1 MELFGESSSFK
12 ALDVVQVIGIFI
24 GAILILAL
32 ILFLKAMQDSK
43 KDLLRLNEIKKQ
55 IKEYNSLLIQ
65 NIISQYK
72 IISEENSELVKEE
85 QIPEINHFYEEKDF
99 LTFVSDISRIQQTV
113 VVNCGDQLKEINEKN
128 SDLINE
134 LKTSRKEFEDLFIKT
149 YLMNDNPIGKI
160 VCELKREEFLDIW
173 KFYKEMFNVESIEDL
188 VNQRKEIEIQKEEIH
203 NEAKT
208 SSEAIVSGA

>member
-43 KDLLRLNEIKKQ
+43 KDLLKLNEIKKQ